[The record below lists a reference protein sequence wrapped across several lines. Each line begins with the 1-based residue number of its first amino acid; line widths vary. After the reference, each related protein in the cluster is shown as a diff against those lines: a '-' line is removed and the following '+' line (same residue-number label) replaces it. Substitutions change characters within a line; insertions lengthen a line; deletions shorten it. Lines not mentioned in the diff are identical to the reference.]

1 MASSSIA
8 RPAALAVAALIAI
21 LPLSMVSCSAAQK
34 AIDCGNTA
42 VKVTGDL
49 ADLTKAYD
57 NSSNDSAA
65 AGKALQKLKGDLDQI
80 GKNSKN
86 TDVAK
91 AVTDLKTQADKV
103 QQAVDKKQ
111 APDLKP
117 LGDAAGNLTSVCTG

>member
-1 MASSSIA
+1 MPSSIA
-8 RPAALAVAALIAI
+8 RPAALAVAGLIAI

-42 VKVTGDL
+42 VKVTGDI

-65 AGKALQKLKGDLDQI
+65 AGKALQKLKSDLDQI
-80 GKNSKN
+80 GKSAKN

-91 AVTDLKTQADKV
+91 AVTDLQKQADKV
-103 QQAVDKKQ
+103 QQAVDNKQ